1 MDGIAHCGRV
11 EETTL
16 HFIEVIQRLIA
27 LATDVALRS
36 CVAAGIWSQCYDYF
50 TVDELL
56 QDGGVRLCRVVSP
69 RVAPDT
75 GRHACFGRTPPLSNI
90 RCCIQSI
97 K

>member
-50 TVDELL
+50 TV
-56 QDGGVRLCRVVSP
+56 VRVVVKTVVLGCVGLCHLVLHP
-69 RVAPDT
+69 IPDAT
-75 GRHACFGRTPPLSNI
+75 HVLDVHHL
-90 RCCIQSI
+90 
-97 K
+97 

>member
-36 CVAAGIWSQCYDYF
+36 CVARAAPRRAARDTERRSWALG
-50 TVDELL
+50 ELFVTL
-56 QDGGVRLCRVVSP
+56 
-69 RVAPDT
+69 
-75 GRHACFGRTPPLSNI
+75 GRAI
-90 RCCIQSI
+90 RRRDIFC
-97 K
+97 